1 LTYLFH
7 EYELDDLDFCLTRNG
22 KRVPLEPK
30 SLRVLLLLVTSD
42 GKLIEKSVLLQS
54 VWKDTFV
61 EETTLTRA
69 IALLR
74 KQLGDD
80 PRSPKFIETVPT
92 LGYRFIAPVKVQ
104 SAIKQQEASES
115 AEDDPNHAASVIA
128 ALPGSILA
136 IQPSTAVTEA
146 KPQEPRRR
154 FLWFSALGVATT
166 VLLLA
171 VIVGSFRWVRRST
184 PVLTDKDTIL
194 LDDFR
199 NSTGDPVF
207 DDTLRQ
213 GLTVQLEQSPL
224 LNLVSE
230 EQIQRTLSLMG
241 QSPGAALTV
250 ELNRELCQRV
260 GAAAILDGSIARLG
274 EQYVLGLRATHCQT
288 GALIDAEQI
297 QVARKEEL
305 LDALGQIASKFRTR
319 IGESLAS
326 VKNRDT
332 PLVEATTPSLEALK
346 AYSAGVKTLS
356 ANGSFAALPFFRRA
370 TELDPQFSTAH
381 AWLGR
386 MYADLGEDAL
396 SVQSTRQAFQLRAR
410 ASERERFFIDS
421 SYDILVTGDLAKAQE
436 VCESWV
442 QAYPRD
448 SSPHGFLSGLV
459 YPPFGRYEDAS
470 REAKKMIEL
479 APDLFV
485 GYMNLVSSYLALG
498 RLEDADLV
506 LHKVSNLKMEGL
518 YFAFDRYSLAF
529 LRGDESGMKEA
540 ASAAEKMQGAAQWM
554 IDMRASTLAYSGQ
567 LHKAREE
574 LQRADIFVRQTQAGE
589 FAAHHEAVSAM
600 LEAYLGNT
608 ESARRH
614 AVTSLK
620 LSRSKDNEYL
630 AAYALGLV
638 KDIPH
643 VQEVAEDLE
652 KRFPMDTNVQLRQ
665 VPTLRAL
672 LALNQ
677 KNPEKAIEILQI
689 ATPVELGSI
698 PAPVYVRG
706 EAFLALGRGREA
718 AAEFQ
723 KILDH
728 RGIVTNDP
736 SGAIARLQMGRA
748 YVLSG
753 EKTKAKT
760 AYEDFLNLWKNADS
774 DLPLLS
780 QARRE
785 FAPQI

>member
-7 EYELDDLDFCLTRNG
+7 EYELDDLSFCLTRDG
-22 KRVPLEPK
+22 QRVPLEPK
-30 SLRVLLLLVTSD
+30 SLRVLLLLVTSN
-42 GKLIEKSVLLQS
+42 GKLMEKSVLLQS

-80 PRSPKFIETVPT
+80 PRNPKFIETVPT

-104 SAIKQQEASES
+104 VTNEQQEVRES
-115 AEDDPNHAASVIA
+115 AESDPDHAATVSPGLPISSA
-128 ALPGSILA
+128 AIK
-136 IQPSTAVTEA
+136 PSTAATEA
-146 KPQEPRRR
+146 MTPEPRRR
-154 FLWFSALGVATT
+154 FLWFLTLGVATT
-166 VLLLA
+166 VLLLGMT
-171 VIVGSFRWVRRST
+171 VGSFRWIRRST
-184 PVLTDKDTIL
+184 PVLTEKDTIL
-194 LDDFR
+194 LDDFH

-241 QSPGAALTV
+241 QSSGAPLTV
-250 ELNRELCQRV
+250 ELNRELCQRL

-274 EQYVLGLRATHCQT
+274 DQYVLGLRATHCQT
-288 GALIDAEQI
+288 GALIDAEQV

-305 LDALGQIASKFRTR
+305 LDALSQIASRFRSR

-326 VKNRDT
+326 VNNRDT
-332 PLVEATTPSLEALK
+332 PLAEATTPSLEALK

-356 ANGSFAALPFFRRA
+356 SKGSFAALPFFRRA
-370 TELDPQFSTAH
+370 TELDPQFSAAH

-386 MYADLGEDAL
+386 MYADLGEDDL
-396 SVQSTRQAFQLRAR
+396 SVQSARQAFQLRER
-410 ASERERFFIDS
+410 ASERERFFIDA
-421 SYDILVTGDLAKAQE
+421 SYHILVTGDLAKAQE
-436 VCESWV
+436 ICESWI

-459 YPPFGRYEDAS
+459 YPPFGKYEDAD
-470 REAKKMIEL
+470 REAGRMIEL

-506 LHKVSNLKMEGL
+506 LHNVSNLKMDGL
-518 YFAFDRYSLAF
+518 NFAFDRYTLAF
-529 LRGDESGMKEA
+529 LRADESGMRVA
-540 ASAAEKMQGAAQWM
+540 ASAVEQTQGAAQWM
-554 IDMRASTLAYSGQ
+554 IDMQASTLAYSGQ
-567 LHKAREE
+567 LHKARAE
-574 LQRADIFVRQTQAGE
+574 LQRADIFMRQDPASE
-589 FAAHHEAVSAM
+589 FAAYHQAVSAM

-608 ESARRH
+608 DSARRH
-614 AVTSLK
+614 AVASLK
-620 LSRSKDNEYL
+620 LSKSKDNEFL

-652 KRFPMDTNVQLRQ
+652 KRFPIDTNVQLRQ

-672 LALNQ
+672 LALSHN
-677 KNPEKAIEILQI
+677 NPEKAIELLQI
-689 ATPVELGSI
+689 TTPVEFGSI

-706 EAFLALGRGREA
+706 EAYLALGRGQEA
-718 AAEFQ
+718 AEEFQ
-723 KILDH
+723 KILNH
-728 RGIVTNDP
+728 RGIVRNDP
-736 SGAIARLQMGRA
+736 MGALARLQLGRA

-753 EKTKAKT
+753 NRAKARVS
-760 AYEDFLNLWKNADS
+760 YEDFLNLWKDADT
-774 DLPLLS
+774 DLSVLS
-780 QARRE
+780 QAKRE
-785 FAPQI
+785 YAALM